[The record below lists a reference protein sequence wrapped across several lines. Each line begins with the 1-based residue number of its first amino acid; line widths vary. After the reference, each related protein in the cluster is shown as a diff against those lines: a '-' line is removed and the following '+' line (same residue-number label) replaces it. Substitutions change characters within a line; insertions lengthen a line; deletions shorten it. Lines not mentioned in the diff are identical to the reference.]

1 MASFFLLG
9 TIVCDGPE
17 QHTDTICTNMGLV
30 VISWE
35 WATCKHL
42 HTGWGSAVC
51 TGALRSFKQLKCARE
66 NKNWKQTP
74 TQHKGRSQLCVNE
87 IKSCIHLP
95 NDSRLQQEFYRL
107 LTLFI
112 DVALRSGICPPSVSF
127 PPYVLCGFKS
137 SNQTSS
143 LVSASF
149 SYSDIWS

>member
-1 MASFFLLG
+1 MLTDMVSF
-9 TIVCDGPE
+9 CSAWHYRPE

-35 WATCKHL
+35 CERHVNICTRGEAL
-42 HTGWGSAVC
+42 QSA
-51 TGALRSFKQLKCARE
+51 QE
-66 NKNWKQTP
+66 
-74 TQHKGRSQLCVNE
+74 LCVHSNGWNARKTYTDSAQRSKPVMRKWDK
-87 IKSCIHLP
+87 IIHTSA

-112 DVALRSGICPPSVSF
+112 DVALRSGICPPSVFF

-137 SNQTSS
+137 SNPTSS
-143 LVSASF
+143 SVSASF